1 MALLQV
7 NHNPY
12 FKGGKLMKK
21 AIVFTT
27 LMLILS
33 TTLLYPI
40 ATHAQMTEVQQAEA
54 DALRDVE
61 QDVSTI
67 SWGIGGFFC
76 SVCAVAYVYIDKPQV
91 PAARLVGKSAEYVSF
106 YTDTYNREVRKK
118 RGQAALIGCLASS
131 LLNTLTF
138 YLTSQSQE

>member
-1 MALLQV
+1 MT
-7 NHNPY
+7 
-12 FKGGKLMKK
+12 K
-21 AIVFTT
+21 AIAFST
-27 LMLILS
+27 LILMLS

-54 DALRDVE
+54 DARRDVS
-61 QDVSTI
+61 QDVSAI
-67 SWGIGGFFC
+67 SWGIGGYFC

-118 RGQAALIGCLASS
+118 RGQAALIGCLAGSI
-131 LLNTLTF
+131 LNTLIYYF
-138 YLTSQSQE
+138 SAQSQE